1 MTAQT
6 APQWAQTLLEL
17 LDEQREIYRDLSQLS
32 DEQSNLVAEGDAESL
47 LGLLGRRQAL
57 IDRLVQINARIE
69 PFKQQWPDLWNEL
82 DDELR
87 ESVRQRID
95 EVKALLDHI
104 IDQDERDRV
113 ALASHRS
120 SVSRQLDHLN
130 RGAAVNRAYGP
141 NQAAPAQNRF
151 TDEQG

>member
-6 APQWAQTLLEL
+6 APQWARTLIEL
-17 LDEQREIYRDLSQLS
+17 LDEQRAIY
-32 DEQSNLVAEGDAESL
+32 DAESL
-47 LGLLGRRQAL
+47 LGLLGRRQSL

-82 DDELR
+82 DDEHR

-95 EVKALLDHI
+95 EVRGLLDHI

-113 ALASHRS
+113 ALASHRN

-130 RGAAVNRAYGP
+130 RGAAVHRAYGP
-141 NQAAPAQNRF
+141 APGGATHNRF